1 MTVDEA
7 LLFLD
12 SVLQPE
18 HLNDIQELVFRQTW
32 EGRSYLEIA
41 KKTAYDAEYVK
52 YVGFQLWQLLS
63 RVFREKVTK
72 GNVHSVLR
80 RKAQQVAVVVA
91 VSNSTSTNDGINI
104 QAYQSDA
111 TTHSITAEG
120 STANRCEDWG
130 EAIDVSVFYGR
141 TEELNQLEQ

>member
-63 RVFREKVTK
+63 RVFGEKVTK
-72 GNVHSVLR
+72 SNVQSVLR
-80 RKAQQVAVVVA
+80 RKAQQVSVVVA
-91 VSNSTSTNDGINI
+91 PSNSTSTNYGINT
-104 QAYQSDA
+104 QACQSD
-111 TTHSITAEG
+111 TTAHSVTADRLPIG
-120 STANRCEDWG
+120 VLIG
-130 EAIDVSVFYGR
+130 ERRSMSLFSMDAQK
-141 TEELNQLEQ
+141 N